1 LHDVTRPQLA
11 TAVGVH
17 LAVDLHLPPLISNL
31 APPSQCARPVA
42 FSSASEEGVEL
53 VFDELRRVGAGGVF
67 GLGEKGRGVQLR
79 SVRGRLR
86 RSVDGRNFQDAAYHH
101 RRLMTD

>member
-1 LHDVTRPQLA
+1 MSPVRSLRLRWVSTLPS
-11 TAVGVH
+11 TCTW
-17 LAVDLHLPPLISNL
+17 PPLISNL

-67 GLGEKGRGVQLR
+67 GLGEKGRGLLLR
-79 SVRGRLR
+79 SV
-86 RSVDGRNFQDAAYHH
+86 
-101 RRLMTD
+101 